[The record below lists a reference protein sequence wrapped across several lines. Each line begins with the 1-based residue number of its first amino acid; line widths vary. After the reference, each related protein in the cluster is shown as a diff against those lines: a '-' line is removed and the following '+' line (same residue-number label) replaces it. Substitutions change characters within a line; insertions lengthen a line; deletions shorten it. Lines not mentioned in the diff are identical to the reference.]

1 MSVLD
6 RRTPLLFLIVLAC
19 GSKGSDPT
27 TSEPGTALSATASE
41 NLSAASVSSSIASAE
56 PQRPLTHI
64 QRELIAAPDAA
75 QRDRLKADV
84 VRVAIERTPGSNG
97 WNQVRTLVTQSLDPA
112 AFVVETH
119 SFDALGKNVVG
130 TKQGTGREKE
140 IVILSAHYDHI
151 AGCKG
156 ADDNAS
162 GVAVVMEAARVL
174 SKRTFVRTL
183 VLAFWD
189 REEDGLL
196 GSRAWATRAKSQG
209 VDIRTMISLDGVG
222 FANRRPGSQTLPPGA
237 GELLPAVAKR
247 LAANDGRADFI
258 AGLGDTASSLTLK
271 TFERIGESVQQ
282 SAFGIELS
290 GMSRLMLMD
299 AARSDHASFWL
310 AGYPGILVTDTA
322 NFRNPHYHCRVG
334 QDDPSTLD
342 YEFLNKVATVVI
354 RTVEDALLPPA
365 DAP

>member
-1 MSVLD
+1 MKPPVLTPV
-6 RRTPLLFLIVLAC
+6 RGWPPLLDAHDDILR
-19 GSKGSDPT
+19 
-27 TSEPGTALSATASE
+27 
-41 NLSAASVSSSIASAE
+41 AASPLSIGE
-56 PQRPLTHI
+56 
-64 QRELIAAPDAA
+64 RELIAAPDAA

-258 AGLGDTASSLTLK
+258 AVLSLAWPDGSSREFEGKVFGSLVWPPRGTRGFGYDPMFLPDGQRLLFSDVSNRDASD
-271 TFERIGESVQQ
+271 
-282 SAFGIELS
+282 
-290 GMSRLMLMD
+290 SRLMVQSLDQGDARLVVASATDD
-299 AARSDHASFWL
+299 AAAEL
-310 AGYPGILVTDTA
+310 AGEVVTVMRAAGVPT
-322 NFRNPHYHCRVG
+322 
-334 QDDPSTLD
+334 TL
-342 YEFLNKVATVVI
+342 A
-354 RTVEDALLPPA
+354 
-365 DAP
+365 